1 MILYVNDKTEIK
13 DVNTT
18 SDETLTPLLVN
29 DNTLDNP
36 FLSWSPAKICCY
48 TVEVKNGTV
57 TMYTPYIDSRIVEHI
72 ERQGQ
77 ENINLQAQV
86 DYLAMM
92 TDVEMM

>member
-1 MILYVNDKTEIK
+1 MILYVNKKNEIK

-18 SDETLTPLLVN
+18 TDESLTPLAVN
-29 DNTLDNP
+29 DNVNDNP
-36 FLSWSPAKICCY
+36 FLSWSIAKICCHK
-48 TVEVKNGTV
+48 VEVKNGVV
-57 TMYTPYIDSRIVEHI
+57 TTLTPYVDSRIIEHI

-92 TDVEMM
+92 SDIEI

>member
-1 MILYVNDKTEIK
+1 MILYVNKKNEVK

-18 SDETLTPLLVN
+18 TDESLTPLLVN
-29 DNTLDNP
+29 DNFPDNP
-36 FLSWSPAKICCY
+36 FLSWSIAKICCHK
-48 TVEVKNGTV
+48 VEVIDGVV
-57 TMYTPYIDSRIVEHI
+57 TSFTPYVDSRLVEHI

-92 TDVEMM
+92 TDIEI

>member
-1 MILYVNDKTEIK
+1 MILYVNDKNEIK
-13 DVNTT
+13 DVNYT
-18 SDETLTPLLVN
+18 SDENLTPLLVN
-29 DNTLDNP
+29 DNTNDNP

-48 TVEVKNGTV
+48 KVEVKDGVV
-57 TMYTPYIDSRIVEHI
+57 TMLTPYVDSRIVEHI

-77 ENINLQAQV
+77 QNITLQAQM

>member
-1 MILYVNDKTEIK
+1 MILYVNSKNEVK
-13 DVNTT
+13 DVNIT
-18 SDETLTPLLVN
+18 SDENLTPLLVN
-29 DNTLDNP
+29 DNAMDNP

-48 TVEVKNGTV
+48 TVEVKDGVV
-57 TMYTPYIDSRIVEHI
+57 TGYTPYVDSRIVEHI

>member
-1 MILYVNDKTEIK
+1 MILYVNSKNEIK

-18 SDETLTPLLVN
+18 SDENLTPLEIN

-36 FLSWSPAKICCY
+36 FLSWSIAKICCY
-48 TVEVKNGTV
+48 KIEVKNGAV
-57 TMYTPYIDSRIVEHI
+57 TMYAPYVDSRIIEHI

-77 ENINLQAQV
+77 ENINLHAKV

-92 TDVEMM
+92 TDIEI

>member
-1 MILYVNDKTEIK
+1 MVLYVNDKNEIK

-18 SDETLTPLLVN
+18 TDASLTPLVVS
-29 DNTLDNP
+29 DKCTDNP

-48 TVEVKNGTV
+48 KVEVKDGVV
-57 TMYTPYIDSRIVEHI
+57 TMLTPYVDSRIVEHI

>member
-1 MILYVNDKTEIK
+1 MIVYVNENNEIK

-18 SDETLTPLLVN
+18 ADATLIPIEVPECIF
-29 DNTLDNP
+29 DG
-36 FLSWSPAKICCY
+36 WSVAKICCHKLGLENGQY
-48 TVEVKNGTV
+48 TGF
-57 TMYTPYIDSRIVEHI
+57 TPYVDSRIIEHI

-92 TDVEMM
+92 TDVEL

>member
-1 MILYVNDKTEIK
+1 MILYVNGRNEIK
-13 DVNTT
+13 DVDSTT
-18 SDETLTPLLVN
+18 DELLIPLKVSDEN
-29 DNTLDNP
+29 NP
-36 FLSWSPAKICCY
+36 FLSWSPAKICCHK
-48 TVEVKNGTV
+48 VEVKDGVV
-57 TMYTPYIDSRIVEHI
+57 TGYTPYVDSKIVEHI

>member
-1 MILYVNDKTEIK
+1 MILYVNEKNEIK
-13 DVNTT
+13 DVNST
-18 SDETLTPLLVN
+18 SDETLTALQVN
-29 DNTLDNP
+29 DKFPDNP
-36 FLSWSPAKICCY
+36 FLSWSIAKICCHKA
-48 TVEVKNGTV
+48 EIKNGVV
-57 TMYTPYIDSRIVEHI
+57 TSYTPYIDSRIIEHI

>member
-1 MILYVNDKTEIK
+1 MILYINKKNEIK
-13 DVNTT
+13 DVNATT
-18 SDETLTPLLVN
+18 DEKLTPVEFH
-29 DNTLDNP
+29 DEIVE
-36 FLSWSPAKICCY
+36 SWSPAKICCY
-48 TVEVKNGTV
+48 KVVFDKNGDV
-57 TMYTPYIDSRIVEHI
+57 SSLKNYVDIKLIEHI

>member
-1 MILYVNDKTEIK
+1 MILYVNSKNEIK

-18 SDETLTPLLVN
+18 TDESLTPLFVN
-29 DNTLDNP
+29 DNVEDNP
-36 FLSWSPAKICCY
+36 FLSWSIAKICCHK
-48 TVEVKNGTV
+48 VEVKNGVV
-57 TMYTPYIDSRIVEHI
+57 TSFAPYVDSRLIEHI

-77 ENINLQAQV
+77 ENITLQAQV